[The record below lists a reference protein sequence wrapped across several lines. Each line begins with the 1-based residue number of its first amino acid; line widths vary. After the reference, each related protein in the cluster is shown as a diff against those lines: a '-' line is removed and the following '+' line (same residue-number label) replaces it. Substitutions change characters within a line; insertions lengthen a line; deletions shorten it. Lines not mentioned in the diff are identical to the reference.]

1 MLKSYQAMRR
11 AYMLQA
17 RTLRAESAA
26 LTEIQLSVAQ
36 ARQQHRMAMDAKLAQ
51 RSMQTVTRV

>member
-36 ARQQHRMAMDAKLAQ
+36 ARQQHRMAMDALLSRQ
-51 RSMQTVTRV
+51 SQSVTRV